1 MEDMEKY
8 RAQIEAQMTDF
19 HENLEQV
26 IAKAKEK
33 KDTHSQV
40 HVQNLIKKQEDVEA
54 KLKELDEAH
63 KSEHPK
69 LRTELERL
77 FENIDQDVRDA
88 LAYYF

>member
-1 MEDMEKY
+1 MEDQEKY
-8 RAQIEAQMTDF
+8 RTRIEAQMTDF

-40 HVQNLIKKQEDVEA
+40 HVQNLLKKKEDAAA
-54 KLKELDEAH
+54 KLKELDGAH
-63 KSEHPK
+63 ESMHPK
-69 LRTELERL
+69 LRTELDRL

>member
-8 RAQIEAQMTDF
+8 RTRIEAQMNDF

-26 IAKAKEK
+26 IAKAREK
-33 KDTHSQV
+33 RDTHSQV
-40 HVQNLIKKQEDVEA
+40 HVQNLIKKKEDAEA

-63 KSEHPK
+63 ETEHPR
-69 LRTELERL
+69 LRTEMDRL

>member
-8 RAQIEAQMTDF
+8 RARIEAQMTDF

-33 KDTHSQV
+33 KDTHSQI
-40 HVQNLIKKQEDVEA
+40 HVQNLIQKKEDAAA
-54 KLKELDEAH
+54 KLKELDKAH
-63 KSEHPK
+63 ETEHPK
-69 LRTELERL
+69 LRSELDRL

>member
-8 RAQIEAQMTDF
+8 RTKIEAQMTDF

-33 KDTHSQV
+33 RDTHSQV
-40 HVQNLIKKQEDVEA
+40 HVQNLLKKKEDA
-54 KLKELDEAH
+54 ATKLKELDKAH
-63 KSEHPK
+63 KTEHPK
-69 LRTELERL
+69 LQSELARL

>member
-8 RAQIEAQMTDF
+8 RTRIEAQMTDF

-33 KDTHSQV
+33 KDTHSQI
-40 HVQNLIKKQEDVEA
+40 HVQNLIQKKEDAAA
-54 KLKELDEAH
+54 KLKELDKAPET
-63 KSEHPK
+63 EHPK
-69 LRTELERL
+69 LRSELNRL

>member
-8 RAQIEAQMTDF
+8 RTKIEAQMTDF

-33 KDTHSQV
+33 RNTHSQV
-40 HVQNLIKKQEDVEA
+40 HVQNLLKKKEDAAA
-54 KLKELDEAH
+54 KLKELDKAH
-63 KSEHPK
+63 KTEHPK
-69 LRTELERL
+69 LQSELARL

>member
-8 RAQIEAQMTDF
+8 RARIEAQMTDF

-40 HVQNLIKKQEDVEA
+40 HVQNLVKKKEDAAA
-54 KLKELDEAH
+54 KLKELDGAH
-63 KSEHPK
+63 ESEHPK
-69 LRTELERL
+69 IRTELDRL